1 MTWNADW
8 TTGVSET
15 ISQIESQATSIADL
29 QHEITQAGTPTLPA
43 LAATDFAYQ
52 FCKLMAYGKASSS
65 ASQLILSCNGIQ
77 LFSLTVGASQ
87 TFYFEVHFFYDPS
100 TGNLPMQPISP
111 RIDSSSNFVNANISG
126 APSTLQFALSN
137 DSGSVAVSYFA
148 AMQMF

>member
-1 MTWNADW
+1 MTWNTDW

-29 QHEITQAGTPTLPA
+29 QHEITQVGT
-43 LAATDFAYQ
+43 
-52 FCKLMAYGKASSS
+52 
-65 ASQLILSCNGIQ
+65 
-77 LFSLTVGASQ
+77 
-87 TFYFEVHFFYDPS
+87 
-100 TGNLPMQPISP
+100 SP